1 MMRKFLLVLALLS
14 MIVTTGSLAFAQ
26 DSGPTDIPTAVP
38 DTSGGDEFVGETA
51 TPTQPVA
58 NRTNPL
64 RENQITPADRQ
75 AAAERSAALGFQI
88 PDPGTALAALAA
100 AKAPATLW
108 AVRSLPE
115 PVGHGANCG
124 HHG

>member
-38 DTSGGDEFVGETA
+38 DTSGGDDFVGETA

-58 NRTNPL
+58 NRT
-64 RENQITPADRQ
+64 DRK
-75 AAAERSAALGFQI
+75 S
-88 PDPGTALAALAA
+88 
-100 AKAPATLW
+100 
-108 AVRSLPE
+108 V
-115 PVGHGANCG
+115 V
-124 HHG
+124 